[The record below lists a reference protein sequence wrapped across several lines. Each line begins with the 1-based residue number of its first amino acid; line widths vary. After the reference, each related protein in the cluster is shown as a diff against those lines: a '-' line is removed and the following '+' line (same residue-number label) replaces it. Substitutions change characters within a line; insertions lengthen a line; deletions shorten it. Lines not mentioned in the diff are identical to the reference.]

1 MYMYIST
8 YAIVHVYV
16 HVPSIMQVHIPK
28 SKSTVEVAAHFIVCD
43 SSFLLSLLS
52 SLIVVRYV
60 HGIIHV
66 L

>member
-1 MYMYIST
+1 MYIST
-8 YAIVHVYV
+8 YAIVHVHVHV

-28 SKSTVEVAAHFIVCD
+28 SKSTIEVAVHFIVCD

-52 SLIVVRYV
+52 SLIVVHYV
-60 HGIIHV
+60 HVIGHV